1 MNILVDIESD
11 KTKKKSYE
19 DELKENRQ
27 LLEKRARAFVENAK
41 EVGLIHLPYFGGFF
55 ISIPCDKPKE
65 VAEKL
70 KEKDMYIV
78 ANKNGLRFAIC
89 AVSEEKCIISPRLI
103 KEAIEEVNK

>member
-1 MNILVDIESD
+1 MNIGLE
-11 KTKKKSYE
+11 K
-19 DELKENRQ
+19 LKENRQ

-70 KEKDMYIV
+70 KEKE
-78 ANKNGLRFAIC
+78 LT
-89 AVSEEKCIISPRLI
+89 LI
-103 KEAIEEVNK
+103 PIH